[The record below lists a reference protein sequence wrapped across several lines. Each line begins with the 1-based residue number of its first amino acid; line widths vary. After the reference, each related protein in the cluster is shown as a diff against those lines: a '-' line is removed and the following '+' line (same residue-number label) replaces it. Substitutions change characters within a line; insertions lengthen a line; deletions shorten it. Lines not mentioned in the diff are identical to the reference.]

1 MALLEIKD
9 LSKVYQ
15 GPVPYEALKK
25 IDLKVQVGEFV
36 SIMGPSGSGKTTL
49 LNMIA
54 TLDKPT
60 GGIVLIKGNN
70 PHELSKNELAEFR
83 RQELGFVFQTFNLLP
98 TLTVEENIMLPLTLD
113 NESVMLMKG
122 KAQDI
127 MEELDILK
135 IRDKRTYEISGGES
149 QRVAIA
155 RALIHRP
162 SLILADEPT
171 GNLDSKAAGDV
182 MQLLEKF
189 NKEREVTTLMVTHD
203 AVSASYSHRV
213 VFIKDGKFFNE
224 IYCGD
229 DREMF
234 YQKILDVLAHLGGTN
249 HEFQAT
255 RHP

>member
-1 MALLEIKD
+1 MAMLEIKD

-25 IDLKVQVGEFV
+25 IDLKVEAGEFV

-49 LNMIA
+49 LNMVA

-60 GGIVLIKGNN
+60 AGVVLINGHN
-70 PHELSKNELAEFR
+70 PHELSKNDLAEFR
-83 RQELGFVFQTFNLLP
+83 RKELGFVFQNFNLLP

-113 NESVMLMKG
+113 DESVMLMKE
-122 KAQDI
+122 KTQDI
-127 MEELDILK
+127 MEELGILP
-135 IRDKRTYEISGGES
+135 IRNKRTYEISGGES

-171 GNLDSKAAGDV
+171 GNLDSKSAGNV
-182 MQLLEKF
+182 MHLLEKF
-189 NKEREVTTLMVTHD
+189 NDERQVTTLMVTHD
-203 AVSASYSHRV
+203 AVSASYSQRV
-213 VFIKDGKFFNE
+213 VFIKDGNFFNE
-224 IYCGD
+224 IYCGA
-229 DREMF
+229 DRERF

-255 RHP
+255 RRT

>member
-25 IDLKVQVGEFV
+25 IDLIVQRGEFV

-60 GGIVLIKGNN
+60 GGVVLIKGNN

-83 RQELGFVFQTFNLLP
+83 RQELGFVFQNFNLLP

-113 NESVMLMKG
+113 NESVMLMKE

-127 MEELDILK
+127 MEELEIVA

-171 GNLDSKAAGDV
+171 GNLDSKAAGNV

-189 NKEREVTTLMVTHD
+189 NKEREVTTLIVTHD

-255 RHP
+255 RHT

>member
-25 IDLKVQVGEFV
+25 IDLKVQAGEFV

-60 GGIVLIKGNN
+60 GGHVFINGRN
-70 PHELSKNELAEFR
+70 PHDLSHNQLAEFR
-83 RQELGFVFQTFNLLP
+83 RRELGFVFQNFNLLP

-113 NESVMLMKG
+113 NESVLLMAE

-135 IRDKRTYEISGGES
+135 LRDKRTYEISGGES

-155 RALIHRP
+155 RAVIHQP

-171 GNLDSKAAGDV
+171 GNLDSKSAGDV
-182 MQLLEKF
+182 MYLLEKF
-189 NKEREVTTLMVTHD
+189 NSKREVTTLMVTHD
-203 AVSASYSHRV
+203 AVSASYSQRV

-229 DREMF
+229 DREIF

-249 HEFQAT
+249 HEFQAARLT
-255 RHP
+255 

>member
-25 IDLKVQVGEFV
+25 IDLKVEEGEFV

-49 LNMIA
+49 LNLIA
-54 TLDKPT
+54 TLDQPT
-60 GGIVLIKGNN
+60 SGNVFIKGRN

-83 RQELGFVFQTFNLLP
+83 RKELGFVFQNFNLLP

-113 NESVMLMKG
+113 NQSVVAMKE
-122 KAQDI
+122 KAYEV
-127 MEELDILK
+127 MEDLDILNL
-135 IRDKRTYEISGGES
+135 RQKRTYEISGGES

-171 GNLDSKAAGDV
+171 GNLDSKAAGNV
-182 MQLLEKF
+182 MHLLEKF
-189 NKEREVTTLMVTHD
+189 NFERNVTTLMVTHD

-229 DREMF
+229 DRELF

-255 RHP
+255 RLS

>member
-54 TLDKPT
+54 TLDRPT
-60 GGIVLIKGNN
+60 GGVVLIKGNN

-83 RQELGFVFQTFNLLP
+83 RQELGFVFQNFNLLP

-113 NESVMLMKG
+113 NESVMLMKE

-127 MEELDILK
+127 MGELGILR

-171 GNLDSKAAGDV
+171 GNLDSKSAGNV

>member
-25 IDLKVQVGEFV
+25 IDLKVEEGEFV

-49 LNMIA
+49 LNLIA
-54 TLDKPT
+54 TLDQPT
-60 GGIVLIKGNN
+60 SGNVFIKGRN

-83 RQELGFVFQTFNLLP
+83 RKELGFVFQNFNLLP

-113 NESVMLMKG
+113 NQSVVAMKE
-122 KAQDI
+122 KAYEV
-127 MEELDILK
+127 MEDLDILNL
-135 IRDKRTYEISGGES
+135 RQNRTYEISGGES

-171 GNLDSKAAGDV
+171 GNLDSKAAGNV
-182 MQLLEKF
+182 MHLLEKF
-189 NKEREVTTLMVTHD
+189 NFERNVTTLMVTHD

-229 DREMF
+229 DRELF

-255 RHP
+255 RLS

>member
-25 IDLKVQVGEFV
+25 IDLKVQAGEFV

-60 GGIVLIKGNN
+60 GGVVLIKENN

-83 RQELGFVFQTFNLLP
+83 RRELGFVFQNFNLLP

-113 NESVMLMKG
+113 NESVMVMKE

-127 MEELDILK
+127 MEELAILK

-155 RALIHRP
+155 RALIHHP

-171 GNLDSKAAGDV
+171 GNLDSKSAGNV
-182 MQLLEKF
+182 MHLLEKF

-255 RHP
+255 RLT